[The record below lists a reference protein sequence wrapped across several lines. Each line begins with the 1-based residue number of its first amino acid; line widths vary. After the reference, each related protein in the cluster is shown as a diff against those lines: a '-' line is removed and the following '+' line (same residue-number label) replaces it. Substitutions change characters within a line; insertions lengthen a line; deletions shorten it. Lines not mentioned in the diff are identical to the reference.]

1 MLHDFIE
8 RHRERIITRARSLV
22 GTRPRQ
28 AAGEDELDTGI
39 PLFLTQLG
47 QALRVEA
54 GQDLPPD
61 GIGASAAQH
70 GGDLSAKGF
79 TFAQVVDDY
88 GDVCQSI
95 TGLAVET
102 GEPITTGEF
111 HTLNRCL
118 DTAIAASVTEFARR
132 RELASSDREAERMGH
147 LAHELL
153 NRLHSA
159 MLAFQVLE
167 SGKVG
172 VSGVTGAVLKRSL
185 LGLGELIEGAV
196 VEGRLAEAKP
206 AMERVSLKG
215 FIEELTGS
223 ARLLAGFR
231 DVAFSAEPVDPA
243 LEVVVNVPLLS
254 SALNNLLQ
262 NAFKYTRPRS
272 SVVLRTRA
280 GSGRI
285 HLEVEDEC
293 GGLAVDPGPDLELL
307 KEPRGDGKS
316 GLGLGL
322 SICRKATERNGGE
335 VRARNLPGHGCVF
348 ELDLPEAPPA
358 SA

>member
-1 MLHDFIE
+1 MLQDFIE
-8 RHRERIITRARSLV
+8 RHRERIIARARALVATRAR
-22 GTRPRQ
+22 P
-28 AAGEDELDTGI
+28 AAEQDELDTGI

-47 QALRVEA
+47 QVLRVEA

-61 GIGASAAQH
+61 GIGPSAALH
-70 GGDLSAKGF
+70 GGDLAAKGF

-132 RELASSDREAERMGH
+132 RELASSAREAERMGH

-159 MLAFQVLE
+159 LLAFQVLE

-185 LGLGELIEGAV
+185 IGLGELIEAAA
-196 VEGRLAEAKP
+196 VEGRLAQPKP
-206 AMERVSLKG
+206 PLERVNLKSYLD
-215 FIEELTGS
+215 ELTIS
-223 ARLLAGFR
+223 ARLLAGLR
-231 DVAFSAEPVDPA
+231 EVTLAVEAVEPS
-243 LEVVVNVPLLS
+243 LEVAVNVPLLS

-272 SVVLRTRA
+272 TVVLRTRA
-280 GSGRI
+280 EGGRI
-285 HLEVEDEC
+285 RIEVEDAC
-293 GGLAVDPGPDLELL
+293 GGLAVDPGRDLALL
-307 KEPRGDGKS
+307 ARPRGDGKS

-322 SICRKATERNGGE
+322 SICRRAIERNGGE

-348 ELDLPEAPPA
+348 VLDLPAAPPA
-358 SA
+358 A

>member
-1 MLHDFIE
+1 MLQDFIE
-8 RHRERIITRARSLV
+8 RHREQIIKRARALVATRARPAPV
-22 GTRPRQ
+22 
-28 AAGEDELDTGI
+28 EDELDGGI

-47 QALRVEA
+47 HALRVEA

-61 GIGASAAQH
+61 GIGASAALH
-70 GGDLSAKGF
+70 GGELAARGF
-79 TFAQVVDDY
+79 TFTQVVDDY

-102 GEPITTGEF
+102 REPITTGEF

-132 RELASSDREAERMGH
+132 QELASSEREAERIGH

-159 MLAFQVLE
+159 LLAFQVLE

-185 LGLGELIEGAV
+185 LGLGELIEAAV
-196 VEGRLAEAKP
+196 VEGRLAQAKP
-206 AMERVSLKG
+206 SLERVNLKG
-215 FIEELTGS
+215 FIDELAIS

-231 DVAFSAEPVDPA
+231 DVTLSVEAVEPS

-272 SVVLRTRA
+272 TVVLRTRA
-280 GSGRI
+280 EGGRI
-285 HLEVEDEC
+285 LLEVEDAC
-293 GGLAVDPGPDLELL
+293 GGLAVDPGRDLELL
-307 KEPRGDGKS
+307 AAPRGDGKS

-322 SICRKATERNGGE
+322 SICRRAIERNGGE
-335 VRARNLPGHGCVF
+335 VRARNLPGQGCVF
-348 ELDLPEAPPA
+348 VLDLPAAPPA
-358 SA
+358 A